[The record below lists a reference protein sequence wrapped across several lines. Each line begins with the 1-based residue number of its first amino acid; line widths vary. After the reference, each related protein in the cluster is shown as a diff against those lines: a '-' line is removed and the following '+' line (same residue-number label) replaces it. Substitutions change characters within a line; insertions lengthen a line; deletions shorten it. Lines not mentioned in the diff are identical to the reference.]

1 MNFELFRE
9 IPKLKNVYGLP
20 QAEIFLMTYQLK
32 TNLKSLLRIDKMLN
46 LGNPEVKKSEKVE
59 VK

>member
-1 MNFELFRE
+1 MRNKFDEGRKFGSE
-9 IPKLKNVYGLP
+9 KEV
-20 QAEIFLMTYQLK
+20 
-32 TNLKSLLRIDKMLN
+32 KSLLRIDKMLN